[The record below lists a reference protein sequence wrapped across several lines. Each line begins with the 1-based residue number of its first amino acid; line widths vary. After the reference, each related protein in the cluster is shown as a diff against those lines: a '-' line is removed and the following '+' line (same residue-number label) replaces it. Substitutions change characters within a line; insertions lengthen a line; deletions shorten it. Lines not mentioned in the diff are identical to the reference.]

1 MLKRPLVQRNTKAG
15 EASLLLLEE
24 PGASVFQNHKDPML
38 WFSSLLWVIAAFV
51 TVCTSSCVSNL
62 YVHFTSQEGDPNSSG
77 KREVGSS
84 CLEHE
89 NWPLQAAAC
98 FSWQQKD
105 PKSFWDFIPFF
116 FSRQWKLN
124 PNATSETTT
133 CKGCC
138 NKERRLLALA
148 SLHNVLRG
156 LLSSTRCSLQTCLLS
171 QKIHTWILP
180 N

>member
-24 PGASVFQNHKDPML
+24 PGTSVFQNHKDPML

-116 FSRQWKLN
+116 FLDSESWIPTPHLKPL
-124 PNATSETTT
+124 PAKGVATRT
-133 CKGCC
+133 
-138 NKERRLLALA
+138 LA

-156 LLSSTRCSLQTCLLS
+156 LLSSTRCSPQTFLLS